1 MKILIIEDSEIL
13 RRSLVVGLNHLGCA
27 TDETGDGA
35 IGLKMALQNTYDVI
49 ILDLMLP
56 NLDGMALL
64 QTLRNKN
71 SPARVLILSAKNQT
85 QDRVDGLLKGADD
98 YLTKPFSFDELHARI
113 LTLMRRGGLEH
124 SDNSLT
130 VGDFR
135 LNLASRTFTYL
146 DRSIELTPN
155 EFKILECLFSK
166 PNRVVSLEK
175 ISEAVVGHYD
185 YLSKNAIE
193 VHISAIRRKVR
204 AANGQLPIKNKRG
217 FGYTISQ

>member
-35 IGLKMALQNTYDVI
+35 IGLQMALQNTYDVI

-64 QTLRNKN
+64 QTLRSKN

-135 LNLASRTFTYL
+135 LSLASRTFTYL

-175 ISEAVVGHYD
+175 
-185 YLSKNAIE
+185 
-193 VHISAIRRKVR
+193 SARR
-204 AANGQLPIKNKRG
+204 
-217 FGYTISQ
+217 S